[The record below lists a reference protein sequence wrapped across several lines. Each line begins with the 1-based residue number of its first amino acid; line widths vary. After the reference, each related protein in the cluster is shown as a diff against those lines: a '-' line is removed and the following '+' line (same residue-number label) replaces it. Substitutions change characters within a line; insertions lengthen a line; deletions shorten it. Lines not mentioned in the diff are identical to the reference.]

1 MVDNIVYSSDQNRN
15 YKIRAN
21 ENFAFLSNIRGQ
33 LNSDERERLLA
44 LSAPENDWL
53 MAAFSWLETKRSKYD
68 PSYASLRE
76 KELALARATK
86 RLQQLEQEAALLA
99 MARLE
104 NTGISEPTHH
114 VLESAYSYLRAQGK
128 I

>member
-1 MVDNIVYSSDQNRN
+1 MVDNIVYSSDQNRS

-21 ENFAFLSNIRGQ
+21 DNFEFLCAIRSN
-33 LNSDERERLLA
+33 LNSEERERLLA

-114 VLESAYSYLRAQGK
+114 VLENAYSYLRAQGK
-128 I
+128 L

>member
-1 MVDNIVYSSDQNRN
+1 MVDNIVYSSDQNRS

-21 ENFAFLSNIRGQ
+21 DNFEFLCAIRSN
-33 LNSDERERLLA
+33 LNSEERERLLA
-44 LSAPENDWL
+44 LSSPTAMWKFLAFDWL
-53 MAAFSWLETKRSKYD
+53 ENKRAKYD

-128 I
+128 L

>member
-1 MVDNIVYSSDQNRN
+1 MVDNIVYSSENN
-15 YKIRAN
+15 TGYKIRAN
-21 ENFAFLSNIRGQ
+21 DNFEFLCAIRTN
-33 LNSDERERLLA
+33 LNAEERERLLA

-76 KELALARATK
+76 KELALASATK
-86 RLQQLEQEAALLA
+86 RLQQLEQEQALLA

-128 I
+128 L